1 MGIDI
6 LPAELP
12 IESSQYFSEKLYP
25 FIQQMVTQ
33 PANIPF
39 DQLPTLLRHSTITD
53 QGKLTEAHQGL
64 QNLLKHNNAH
74 GVQKKTVLL
83 LGSGMVSA
91 PLVEHLARR
100 PDVNI
105 VVGNLYHSPL
115 ILWLNALIASNVTE
129 EAKALVSNYYNVE
142 SVPLDISNH
151 QHLSHLVAK
160 ADVVVR

>member
-115 ILWLNALIASNVTE
+115 IL
-129 EAKALVSNYYNVE
+129 
-142 SVPLDISNH
+142 
-151 QHLSHLVAK
+151 
-160 ADVVVR
+160 